1 MLRISQTQML
11 LNARALVLLHI
22 LVCSLLPGT
31 FSLRSGTLSDISC
44 LKSITDSFEDPLN
57 SVKSSWTFN
66 KLKEGSFC
74 GYVGVTCWNSFR
86 VRGLDLAN
94 KGLKGEFPRGLVN
107 CSELLMLD
115 LSVPDFVSRDTITSE
130 SYVNN
135 SGLCGG
141 PLDCCKND
149 GGCSFEGSF
158 KIGFKLGFILFCSLV
173 INTYIL
179 WCDPVRIVTSYKKNE
194 TMPTKTTV
202 LNLEERRKNKGKQV
216 DQITPLPTKGLHQE
230 EIIPVP
236 ELERLVSIMNI
247 IELSEATGN
256 FSIGNVIGFG
266 KIGMMY
272 KGVLSNGRPSA
283 IKRLLNSQC
292 FEKQFISELLALGRL
307 RHNNIVPLLGY
318 CIEGK
323 EKLLVYK
330 YISNGN
336 LYDWLHVAKG
346 KHKILEWPLRIK
358 IAMGIVRGLVWLHH
372 KCNFRVVHLN
382 LCSNSILLDQNFEPK
397 ISNFG
402 ESIISNFG
410 GEMFKNPRGNNIFI
424 GSDVWELGYV
434 KKDVYDFGILLLELI
449 IGKESIEINN
459 YANKSNE
466 NLVDWIAHLLNSS
479 DLYNVIDESL
489 IGRGFEDEIFELL
502 RIAYTCLQL
511 FPSKRPTT
519 LELYNTIRIFG
530 ERYCLTNDSEIL
542 RQSEIATASTICEIV
557 EVEIT

>member
-1 MLRISQTQML
+1 MLP
-11 LNARALVLLHI
+11 NARALVLLHI

-31 FSLRSGTLSDISC
+31 FSLSSGTLSDIFC
-44 LKSITDSFEDPLN
+44 LKSITDSLEDPLN
-57 SVKSSWTFN
+57 NIKSSWTFN
-66 KLKEGSFC
+66 KKGSFC

-94 KGLKGEFPRGLVN
+94 KGLKGEFPRGLVY

-115 LSVPDFVSRDTITSE
+115 LSGNVISGSIPQDINHILPSIKMLNLSNNHLSGEIPLSFANCSSLEFLKLDNNRLKGRIPKQLGQLSLLSIFNVSNNLLSGPVPDFVSRNTITSE

-173 INTYIL
+173 NTNIL
-179 WCDPVRIVTSYKKNE
+179 LCYWVRIVTSYKKNE

-202 LNLEERRKNKGKQV
+202 LNLEECRKNKGKQV

-247 IELSEATGN
+247 TELSEATGN
-256 FSIGNVIGFG
+256 FSTCNVIGFG

-283 IKRLLNSQC
+283 IKRLLNSQS
-292 FEKQFISELLALGRL
+292 FEKHFISELLAL
-307 RHNNIVPLLGY
+307 
-318 CIEGK
+318 
-323 EKLLVYK
+323 
-330 YISNGN
+330 
-336 LYDWLHVAKG
+336 AKG
-346 KHKILEWPLRIK
+346 KHKILEWPSRIK
-358 IAMGIVRGLVWLHH
+358 IAMGIARGLVWLHH

-382 LCSNSILLDQNFEPK
+382 LCANSILLDQNFEPK

-449 IGKESIEINN
+449 TGKESIEINN
-459 YANKSNE
+459 YANNSNE

-489 IGRGFEDEIFELL
+489 IAL
-502 RIAYTCLQL
+502 
-511 FPSKRPTT
+511 S
-519 LELYNTIRIFG
+519 
-530 ERYCLTNDSEIL
+530 
-542 RQSEIATASTICEIV
+542 
-557 EVEIT
+557 